1 MTRFWPFPIN
11 WRDSLICADTFRTQ
25 IIVSRDKTEQRIAIL
40 DEPRRTFSF
49 LVTVHAGKYRK
60 LMQEMVQGAARD
72 WWVRDPTTSVPVVS
86 GVLSGGNSI
95 TPVSIAPW
103 MTVGR
108 KVVLSVRDLSELF
121 TISAVGVDLT
131 FVETFTTDWPAST
144 RVSLA
149 QNAWIEVG
157 SQSDIFT
164 DNVAEMKLTFEIVPG
179 SGPVEILESALT
191 VFNDREVFL
200 EKPNWGNTPENVFNA
215 FRESVDYGKG
225 RISNFVMADFLP
237 IMRQSTY
244 LSRDRAKLNSM
255 RHFFLR
261 QSGQQGE
268 FYMPTWTQDIIPM
281 SNLVSGGDTLVAEG
295 IELHDAYHAD
305 PAYHAII
312 LFLTDGS
319 VLIRLISEMGTS
331 MGNSVLTMTQSW
343 GSNILLAEIRMV
355 CWLPLWRLA
364 SDALTIEW
372 LTGQVGQTVL
382 SMRMMKDMGGA

>member
-1 MTRFWPFPIN
+1 
-11 WRDSLICADTFRTQ
+11 
-25 IIVSRDKTEQRIAIL
+25 
-40 DEPRRTFSF
+40 
-49 LVTVHAGKYRK
+49 
-60 LMQEMVQGAARD
+60 
-72 WWVRDPTTSVPVVS
+72 
-86 GVLSGGNSI
+86 
-95 TPVSIAPW
+95 

-164 DNVAEMKLTFEIVPG
+164 DNVAEMKLTFAIVPG